1 MRLNIIIP
9 DLSKKINSLRRI
21 IVMKKYLAE
30 FIGTFVLTF
39 LACGAAS
46 FTAGYQGL
54 LGVVGIAL
62 IFGMTVTA
70 MAYSI
75 GNVSGCHIN
84 PAVSLGMFVSGRMNV
99 TDLCGYIAAQVLGGI
114 AAGFAMF
121 GITKT
126 FDADI
131 LSQYESYG
139 YDLTGLGTNG
149 YGELGGFLQ
158 INMWGALIVEII
170 LTFIFVITVIG
181 VTSKAENS
189 NIAGIVIGISL
200 TAVHLFGIPFTGT
213 SVNPARSF
221 GPAIV
226 RAVTGDITPLTQV
239 WVFIVGP
246 LAGALLAAVVY
257 MLLTSEKKT
266 PAEETETI
274 DAEDIEADAA
284 ESEVVATAEAGAT
297 SEEM

>member
-1 MRLNIIIP
+1 
-9 DLSKKINSLRRI
+9 
-21 IVMKKYLAE
+21 MKKYLAE

-39 LACGAAS
+39 MACGAAS

-62 IFGMTVTA
+62 IFGMVVTA

-84 PAVSLGMFVSGRMNV
+84 PAVSLGLFVSGRMGV
-99 TDLCGYIAAQVLGGI
+99 IDFIGYVAAQLLGGI
-114 AAGFAMF
+114 AAGFAML
-121 GITKT
+121 GISKS
-126 FDADI
+126 FNPEVVSA
-131 LSQYESYG
+131 YEQYG
-139 YDLTGLGTNG
+139 YSLTSLGTNG
-149 YGELGGFLQ
+149 FGENGGFLQ

-170 LTFIFVITVIG
+170 LSFVFVIAVLGVTAKKEYSSVAGLVIG
-181 VTSKAENS
+181 VA
-189 NIAGIVIGISL
+189 L

-226 RAVTGDITPLTQV
+226 KAVTGDITPLVQV

-246 LAGALLAAVVY
+246 LAGALLAAVIY
-257 MLLTSEKKT
+257 MLLTSGAEKA
-266 PAEETETI
+266 AEISEEEALE
-274 DAEDIEADAA
+274 AEVNAEAVIA
-284 ESEVVATAEAGAT
+284 ESEEEAVAET
-297 SEEM
+297 SETEA

>member
-1 MRLNIIIP
+1 
-9 DLSKKINSLRRI
+9 
-21 IVMKKYLAE
+21 MKKYLAE

-39 LACGAAS
+39 MACGAAS

-62 IFGMTVTA
+62 IFGMVVTA

-84 PAVSLGMFVSGRMNV
+84 PAVSLGFFVSGRMGV
-99 TDLCGYIAAQVLGGI
+99 IDFIGYVAAQLLGGI
-114 AAGFAMF
+114 AAGFAML
-121 GITKT
+121 GISKS
-126 FDADI
+126 FNPEVVSA
-131 LSQYESYG
+131 YEQYG
-139 YDLTGLGTNG
+139 YSLTSLGTNG
-149 YGELGGFLQ
+149 FGENGGFLQ

-170 LTFIFVITVIG
+170 LSFVFVIAVLGVTAKKEYSSVAGLVIG
-181 VTSKAENS
+181 VA
-189 NIAGIVIGISL
+189 L

-226 RAVTGDITPLTQV
+226 KAVTGDITPLVQV

-246 LAGALLAAVVY
+246 LAGALLAAVIY
-257 MLLTSEKKT
+257 MLLTSEKT
-266 PAEETETI
+266 SGAEKA
-274 DAEDIEADAA
+274 AEISEEEALEAEVNAEAVIA
-284 ESEVVATAEAGAT
+284 ESEAEAAVAET
-297 SEEM
+297 SEIEAE

>member
-1 MRLNIIIP
+1 
-9 DLSKKINSLRRI
+9 
-21 IVMKKYLAE
+21 MKKYLAE

-39 LACGAAS
+39 MACGAAS

-62 IFGMTVTA
+62 IFGMVVTA

-84 PAVSLGMFVSGRMNV
+84 PAVSLGFFVSGRMGV
-99 TDLCGYIAAQVLGGI
+99 IDFIGYVASQLLGGI
-114 AAGFAMF
+114 AAGFAML
-121 GITKT
+121 GISKS
-126 FDADI
+126 FNPEVVSA
-131 LSQYESYG
+131 YEQYG
-139 YDLTGLGTNG
+139 YSLTSLGTNG
-149 YGELGGFLQ
+149 FGENGGFLQ

-170 LTFIFVITVIG
+170 LSFVFVIAVLGVTAKKEYSSVAGLVIG
-181 VTSKAENS
+181 VA
-189 NIAGIVIGISL
+189 L

-226 RAVTGDITPLTQV
+226 KAVTGDITPLVQV

-246 LAGALLAAVVY
+246 LAGALLAAVIY
-257 MLLTSEKKT
+257 MLLTSGAEKA
-266 PAEETETI
+266 AEISEEEALE
-274 DAEDIEADAA
+274 AEVNAEAVIA
-284 ESEVVATAEAGAT
+284 ESEAEAEEAVAET
-297 SEEM
+297 SEIEAE

>member
-1 MRLNIIIP
+1 
-9 DLSKKINSLRRI
+9 
-21 IVMKKYLAE
+21 MKKYLAE

-39 LACGAAS
+39 AACGAAS

-54 LGVVGIAL
+54 LGIVGIAL
-62 IFGMTVTA
+62 IFGMIVTA

-75 GNVSGCHIN
+75 GNISGCHIN
-84 PAVSLGMFVSGRMNV
+84 PAVSLGVFVSGRMGLA
-99 TDLCGYIAAQVLGGI
+99 DLCGYIAAQVLGGI
-114 AAGFAMF
+114 AAAFALL

-126 FDADI
+126 FNADI
-131 LSQYESYG
+131 LSQYQSYG
-139 YDLTGLGTNG
+139 YNLTSLGTNG

-170 LTFIFVITVIG
+170 LSFIFVITVLG
-181 VTSKAENS
+181 VTSKKEYS
-189 NIAGIVIGISL
+189 SVAGIVIGIAL

-239 WVFIVGP
+239 WVFIAGP
-246 LAGALLAAVVY
+246 LAGGLLAAVVY
-257 MLLTSEKKT
+257 MFLTSEKKVK
-266 PAEETETI
+266 AAAETETVI
-274 DAEDIEADAA
+274 AEASEDAVVEEAVA
-284 ESEVVATAEAGAT
+284 ESSTEA
-297 SEEM
+297 